1 MMDKRSTGAAAMSA
15 LLAIGT
21 TAAMTTAQEP
31 DPVDESSAV
40 AGTTGVLEIVTNED
54 GQSVWYLNVEGELI
68 KLSFGP
74 AWFNDLTALFGA
86 DEGDGVAVGDEVT
99 VDGNVRSMSP
109 NENAS
114 EVALEKAGQTL
125 KVKSVD
131 GEGRDKGKPAWAGG
145 PKDQGESHP
154 GFQGWSKGQANKEAA
169 QAAKAERD
177 TLKAA
182 KKAATAEAKAARKA
196 NKGNR
201 SDD

>member
-1 MMDKRSTGAAAMSA
+1 MNKRSTGAAALSA
-15 LLAIGT
+15 LLAIGS
-21 TAAMTTAQEP
+21 TAAVAAAQEP

-54 GQSVWYLNVEGELI
+54 GQSIWYLNVEGELI

-86 DEGDGVAVGDEVT
+86 EEGDELTVGDEVT
-99 VDGNVRSMSP
+99 VGGNVRSMSP

-114 EVALEKAGQTL
+114 EMALEKAGQTL
-125 KVKSVD
+125 KVKTVD

-145 PKDQGESHP
+145 PTEQLESHP
-154 GFQGWSKGQANKEAA
+154 GFEGRSKGQANKAVA

-177 TLKAA
+177 TVKAA
-182 KKAATAEAKAARKA
+182 KKAVKAEAKAARKA

-201 SDD
+201 SDG

>member
-1 MMDKRSTGAAAMSA
+1 MNKRSTSAAALGA

-21 TAAMTTAQEP
+21 TAAMAAAQEP

-54 GQSVWYLNVEGELI
+54 GQPVWYLNVDGELI
-68 KLSFGP
+68 ELSFGP

-86 DEGDGVAVGDEVT
+86 AEGDEVT
-99 VDGNVRSMSP
+99 VDGNVRTMSP

-125 KVKSVD
+125 KVKTVD

-145 PKDQGESHP
+145 PKEQGESHP
-154 GFQGWSKGQANKEAA
+154 GYEGWSKGQANKEAA

-177 TLKAA
+177 AVKAA
-182 KKAATAEAKAARKA
+182 KKAAKAEAKAARKA

>member
-1 MMDKRSTGAAAMSA
+1 MNKRSTSATALGA
-15 LLAIGT
+15 LLAISS
-21 TAAMTTAQEP
+21 TAAVAAAQEP

-54 GQSVWYLNVEGELI
+54 GQAVWYLNVGGELI

-125 KVKSVD
+125 KVKTVD

-154 GFQGWSKGQANKEAA
+154 GYEGWSKGQANKQAA

-177 TLKAA
+177 TVKAA
-182 KKAATAEAKAARKA
+182 KKAAKAARKA
-196 NKGNR
+196 TRGNR

>member
-1 MMDKRSTGAAAMSA
+1 MDKRSTSVAALSA

-21 TAAMTTAQEP
+21 TAAMAAAQEP

-40 AGTTGVLEIVTNED
+40 AGTTGVLEIMTNED
-54 GQSVWYLNVEGELI
+54 GQPVWYLNVDGELI
-68 KLSFGP
+68 ELSFGP
-74 AWFNDLTALFGA
+74 AWFNDLTALFGVDA
-86 DEGDGVAVGDEVT
+86 GDAVT

-109 NENAS
+109 NEHAS

-125 KVKSVD
+125 KVKTVD

-145 PKDQGESHP
+145 PKVQGESHP
-154 GFQGWSKGQANKEAA
+154 GYEGWSKGQANKEAA

-177 TLKAA
+177 AVKEANKAA
-182 KKAATAEAKAARKA
+182 KAEAKATRKA

>member
-1 MMDKRSTGAAAMSA
+1 MNKRSTGAAALGA
-15 LLAIGT
+15 LLAISS
-21 TAAMTTAQEP
+21 TAAVAAAQEP

-54 GQSVWYLNVEGELI
+54 GQAVWYLNVEGELI

-86 DEGDGVAVGDEVT
+86 NEGDEVT

-109 NENAS
+109 NEHAS

-125 KVKSVD
+125 KVKTVD

-145 PKDQGESHP
+145 PTEQLESHP
-154 GFQGWSKGQANKEAA
+154 GFQGWSKGQANKQAA

-177 TLKAA
+177 TVKAA
-182 KKAATAEAKAARKA
+182 KKAAKAEAKAARKA
-196 NKGNR
+196 TRGNR